1 MKPWVVYTGA
11 RLGLFVGTLVILLL
25 VGTGWIMGT
34 IFATGISLALSV
46 LFLGGLRQKVA
57 DGIRTRVEKPEKDE
71 DASVEDDQLARGN
84 E

>member
-57 DGIRTRVEKPEKDE
+57 DGIRNRVEKPEKDE
-71 DASVEDDQLARGN
+71 DASVEDEQLSRGN